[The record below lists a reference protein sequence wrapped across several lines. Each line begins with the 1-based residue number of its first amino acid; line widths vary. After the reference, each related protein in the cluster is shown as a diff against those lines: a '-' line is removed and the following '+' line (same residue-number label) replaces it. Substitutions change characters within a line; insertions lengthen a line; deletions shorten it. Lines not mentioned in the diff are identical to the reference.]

1 MLLVCSREICQDFR
15 KTWCGSCFN
24 VGQSTDGGCR
34 RYDAACAV
42 VRDVF
47 GVDVDGTQDQQK
59 QKRAGEYGVGMGRM
73 LSRADDV
80 CRMALL
86 ARESSR

>member
-1 MLLVCSREICQDFR
+1 MV
-15 KTWCGSCFN
+15 
-24 VGQSTDGGCR
+24 VASTLAKAQHRCGCR
-34 RYDAACAV
+34 SYDAACAV

-47 GVDVDGTQDQQK
+47 GEVVDGIQNKQK
-59 QKRAGEYGVGMGRM
+59 QKRAGGYGAGMGRRG
-73 LSRADDV
+73 SRADDV